1 MKTQKIALIGGPG
14 TGKTT
19 LINALITKGY
29 SCMEE
34 ISRQITL
41 EAQEKGIEQL
51 FLEDPLMFSEQLLL
65 GRQKQFLAADS
76 LQQEVVFFDRGL
88 PDVVAYLDYLNG
100 SYPDYFKTICSQNTY
115 DKVFILKPWKAIYEQ
130 DNERYETF
138 EQALILHDFLVKTY
152 TEYGYSII
160 ETPFGTVEERLN
172 FILNHLNQSE

>member
-19 LINALITKGY
+19 LINALKTKGY
-29 SCMEE
+29 NCMEE

-51 FLEDPLMFSEQLLL
+51 FLKDPLLFSEHLLL
-65 GRQKQFLAADS
+65 GRQKQFLEANTFEDKI
-76 LQQEVVFFDRGL
+76 VFFDRGL
-88 PDVVAYLDYLNG
+88 PDVVAYLDYLKS
-100 SYPDYFKTICSQNTY
+100 SYPQTFKTICSQHIY

-138 EQALILHDFLVKTY
+138 EQALVLDDFLVKTY
-152 TEYGYSII
+152 TDYGYSII
-160 ETPFGTVEERLN
+160 ETPFGSVEERLD
-172 FILNHLNQSE
+172 FILNNLNQK

>member
-19 LINALITKGY
+19 LINALKTKGY
-29 SCMEE
+29 NCMEE

-51 FLEDPLMFSEQLLL
+51 FLEDPLLFSEHLLL
-65 GRQKQFLAADS
+65 GRQKQFLEANA
-76 LQQEVVFFDRGL
+76 LEGGFVFFDRGI
-88 PDVVAYLDYLNG
+88 PDVVAYLDYLKT
-100 SYPDYFKTICSQNTY
+100 SYPNTFKTICSQHIY
-115 DKVFILKPWKAIYEQ
+115 DKIFILKPWKAIYKQ

-152 TEYGYSII
+152 TDYGYTII
-160 ETPFGTVEERLN
+160 DTPFGTVEERLD
-172 FILNHLNQSE
+172 FILNHLNKSE

>member
-1 MKTQKIALIGGPG
+1 MKTKKIALIGGPG

-19 LINALITKGY
+19 LINALKTKGF

-51 FLEDPLMFSEQLLL
+51 FLEDPLLFSEYLLL
-65 GRQKQFLAADS
+65 GRQKQFLEADT
-76 LQQEVVFFDRGL
+76 LHQQFVFFDRGL
-88 PDVVAYLDYLNG
+88 PDVVAYLDYLNS
-100 SYPDYFKTICSQNTY
+100 SYPDAFKTICRQHSY
-115 DKVFILKPWKAIYEQ
+115 DKVFILKPWEAIYEQ

-152 TEYGYSII
+152 THYGYSII
-160 ETPFGTVEERLN
+160 NTPFGTVEERIE

>member
-19 LINALITKGY
+19 LINALRTKGY

-51 FLEDPLMFSEQLLL
+51 FLEDPLMFSEQLLF

-88 PDVVAYLDYLNG
+88 PDVVAYLDYLNY
-100 SYPDYFKTICSQNTY
+100 SYPDSFKTICSQNSY

-152 TEYGYSII
+152 TEYRYSII
-160 ETPFGTVEERLN
+160 ETPYGTVEERLN

>member
-19 LINALITKGY
+19 LINALKTRGY

-41 EAQEKGIEQL
+41 EAQKKGIAQL
-51 FLEDPLMFSEQLLL
+51 FLEDPLMFSEHLLL
-65 GRQKQFLAADS
+65 GRQKQFLEADS

-88 PDVVAYLDYLNG
+88 PDVVAYLDYLKS
-100 SYPDYFKTICSQNTY
+100 SYPDFFKTICSQHKY
-115 DKVFILKPWKAIYEQ
+115 DTVFILKPWKAIYEQ

-160 ETPFGTVEERLN
+160 DTPFGTVEERLA

>member
-1 MKTQKIALIGGPG
+1 LKTQKIAIIGGPG

-19 LINALITKGY
+19 LINALRTKGY

-41 EAQEKGIEQL
+41 DAQEKGIEQL
-51 FLEDPLMFSEQLLL
+51 FLEDPLMFSEHLLL

-76 LQQEVVFFDRGL
+76 LQEEVVFFDRGL
-88 PDVVAYLDYLNG
+88 PDVVAYLDYLKC
-100 SYPDYFKTICSQNTY
+100 SYPDSFKTICSQHTY
-115 DKVFILKPWKAIYEQ
+115 DNVQ

-152 TEYGYSII
+152 TDYGYSII

>member
-19 LINALITKGY
+19 LINALKAKGF

-51 FLEDPLMFSEQLLL
+51 FLENPLMFSEQLLI
-65 GRQKQFLAADS
+65 GRQKQFIEADL
-76 LQQEVVFFDRGL
+76 LQQEVAFFDRGL
-88 PDVVAYLDYLNG
+88 PDVVAYLDYLKS
-100 SYPDYFKTICSQNTY
+100 SYPDSFKTICNQHNY
-115 DKVFILKPWKAIYEQ
+115 DTVFILKPWKAIYEQ

-138 EQALILHDFLVKTY
+138 EQALILHDYLVKTY
-152 TEYGYSII
+152 TAYGYHII
-160 ETPFGTVEERLN
+160 DTPFGTIEERVE

>member
-19 LINALITKGY
+19 LINALRTKGY

-41 EAQEKGIEQL
+41 EAQQKGIEQL
-51 FLEDPLMFSEQLLL
+51 FLEDPLMFSEHLLL

-76 LQQEVVFFDRGL
+76 LQHQLVFFDRGL
-88 PDVVAYLDYLNG
+88 PDVVAYLDYLKY
-100 SYPDYFKTICSQNTY
+100 SYPVSFKTICSQHTY
-115 DKVFILKPWKAIYEQ
+115 NKVFILTPWKAIYEQ

-138 EQALILHDFLVKTY
+138 EQALILYDFLVKTY
-152 TEYGYSII
+152 TDYGYSII

>member
-19 LINALITKGY
+19 LINALRTKGY

-51 FLEDPLMFSEQLLL
+51 FLEDPLMFSEQLLF

-88 PDVVAYLDYLNG
+88 PDVVAYLDYLNY
-100 SYPDYFKTICSQNTY
+100 SYPDSFKTICSQNSY

-160 ETPFGTVEERLN
+160 ETPYGTVEERLN